1 MLRVNEEKLETDIGY
16 RFYYMS
22 DFVDMTA
29 RDVEAIRQSSVLLI
43 PMLPTIV
50 SVIYTKLFQYDCTKR
65 HFLMASHGY
74 RGEVP
79 YDMAELTLDH
89 PIMLYRRKHLEEYF
103 EAVLLSEWDSN
114 LVVYMDIIGA
124 MHTKMAGKKE
134 IDIPL
139 IHMNAMMGFLHVA
152 ITDIIMSMSIS
163 EVDKHDMVIAYSKF
177 LAIQQDFIVRHYEC
191 APEKENNG
199 EED

>member
-1 MLRVNEEKLETDIGY
+1 MLRVDEAKLETDIGY
-16 RFYYMS
+16 RFYYVS

-29 RDVEAIRQSSVLLI
+29 RDVEAIRKSAGLLV

-65 HFLMASHGY
+65 HFLMASVGY
-74 RGEVP
+74 RGDVP
-79 YDMAELTLDH
+79 YDMDELTLEH

-114 LVVYMDIIGA
+114 LVLYMDIIGA
-124 MHTKMAGKKE
+124 MHTKDAGTKA
-134 IDIPL
+134 ISIPL
-139 IHMNAMMGFLHVA
+139 VQMNAMMGFLHVA
-152 ITDIIMSMSIS
+152 ITDVIMSMSIS
-163 EVDKHDMVIAYSKF
+163 EVDKHNMVIAYSKF
-177 LAIQQDFIVRHYEC
+177 LSIQQDFIVRHYEC
-191 APEKENNG
+191 EEEEDQG